1 MKARTNLR
9 TVDVPQADSLPL
21 VRRLVE
27 AIEEGNRTN
36 PDLASRT
43 GFSERHVRY
52 RLEAARILG
61 LADEEYRLTLGG
73 RRLLATRPGSEEER
87 AELRHAV
94 KASKVAKAVRLDPSS
109 SRPLD
114 MGRISK
120 KIMSLTGLSLA
131 TAERRAR
138 TLRSW
143 SRQVVGNRE

>member
-73 RRLLATRPGSEEER
+73 RRLLATRPGAGEER

-94 KASKVAKAVRLDPSS
+94 KASKVGQAGRREPSS
-109 SRPLD
+109 SRPPAL
-114 MGRISK
+114 GTVSQ
-120 KIMSLTGLSLA
+120 KI
-131 TAERRAR
+131 
-138 TLRSW
+138 
-143 SRQVVGNRE
+143 